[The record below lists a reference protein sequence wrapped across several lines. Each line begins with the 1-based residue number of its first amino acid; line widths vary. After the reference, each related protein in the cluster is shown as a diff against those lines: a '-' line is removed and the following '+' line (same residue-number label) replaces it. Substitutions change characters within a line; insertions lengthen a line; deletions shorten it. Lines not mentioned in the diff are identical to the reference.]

1 MQRRGDMGLA
11 TRLLTA
17 IALLFAVFAHQVP
30 AARVL
35 DPVTAA
41 NLTLPDG
48 TIADI
53 CFGSDGVSD
62 QGHSVPHEKQAPFCD
77 YCRLASTTLLP
88 EPPQEHHPIRRFVDL
103 GERAVFEPVLIAY
116 QQPRPRSRA
125 PPFLA

>member
-1 MQRRGDMGLA
+1 M
-11 TRLLTA
+11 TRSGRPISVAVRVLSAL
-17 IALLFAVFAHQVP
+17 ALLLLFVAHQP
-30 AARVL
+30 AFARQITPDV
-35 DPVTAA
+35 AA
-41 NLTLPDG
+41 AYVLPDG
-48 TIADI
+48 SIGEI
-53 CFGSDGVSD
+53 CFGTDGVKDHGTPTGELASI
-62 QGHSVPHEKQAPFCD
+62 CD